1 MKHHCHFKRYKTNQ
15 SPERIKRKALDLQ
28 RNEEKGNW
36 VSLITPNQE
45 IDKERNKPP
54 QSSLEPHAR

>member
-1 MKHHCHFKRYKTNQ
+1 LPFQTIQNQ
-15 SPERIKRKALDLQ
+15 SKSRRIKRKALDLQ

-45 IDKERNKPP
+45 IDKERNIPP